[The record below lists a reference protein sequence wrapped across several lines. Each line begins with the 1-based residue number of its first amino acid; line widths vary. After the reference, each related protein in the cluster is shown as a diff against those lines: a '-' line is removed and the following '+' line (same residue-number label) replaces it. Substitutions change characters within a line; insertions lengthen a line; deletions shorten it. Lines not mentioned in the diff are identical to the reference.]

1 MINES
6 FWILV
11 SFIILVSL
19 SYKLIKRNLVKYLD
33 SKIGNIVLDIS
44 ETNKLYEKVKQNL
57 IQAKLSLDLGEK
69 EMHEMNQRNI
79 EELERSGKEKL
90 EELQDSLIKK
100 QKDFEN
106 ELLQIKEMTETEIR
120 YRILDSANILATEY
134 LLREAKS
141 NNEEESQV
149 KKRYIENILQSLK
162 IN

>member
-19 SYKLIKRNLVKYLD
+19 SYKLIKKNLIKYLD
-33 SKIGNIVLDIS
+33 SKIGTIALDIS

-57 IQAKLSLDLGEK
+57 IQAKLSLDLCEK
-69 EMHEMNQRNI
+69 EIHEMNQRNI
-79 EELERSGKEKL
+79 EEVERSAKEKL
-90 EELQDSLIKK
+90 EELQDSLVKK

-134 LLREAKS
+134 LLRESKS
-141 NNEEESQV
+141 NDEEDGV